1 MEGKKLDTD
10 GGEHRAMRRFG
21 GDGGGFRGIENTQV
35 PKELLPIR

>member
-10 GGEHRAMRRFG
+10 GGEQRAMSRLG

-35 PKELLPIR
+35 PKELLPIK